1 MLTLLY
7 ALLLAIGTTIV
18 IINIAEI
25 LTFQRFE
32 SLKKLNKKLM
42 DGLSVFCKLN
52 LSDNDTITIGDTI
65 IHKLVPIHPLTLFK
79 YYVENG
85 GLIWRFSRE
94 SRGIDFL
101 FKELK
106 KDKDKNGK

>member
-7 ALLLAIGTTIV
+7 ALLFAIGITIV
-18 IINIAEI
+18 IINIAGI

-42 DGLSVFCKLN
+42 DGLSVFCVLGA
-52 LSDNDTITIGDTI
+52 DNDTIIIGETS
-65 IHKLVPIHPLTLFK
+65 IHKLTPFHPFTLFK
-79 YYVENG
+79 YYVKDG

-94 SRGIDFL
+94 SKGIDFL

-106 KDKDKNGK
+106 KDKVKHGR